1 MKTSINSAFNLRQLP
16 TQQRE
21 WWILMGGKRIGSIRQ
36 IGQSFGW
43 RDRFGG
49 HWFAT
54 QQEAIE
60 ARIRAWRVARRAAL
74 ALELLSRGAS

>member
-1 MKTSINSAFNLRQLP
+1 MIKIKRFRHEEWLIANSDQ
-16 TQQRE
+16 
-21 WWILMGGKRIGSIRQ
+21 RIGVIRKVGKQ
-36 IGQSFGW
+36 FGW
-43 RDRFGG
+43 RDRCGG